1 MIRYS
6 FSKEKINYCV
16 TLFNSCN
23 LFVNRKMITKK
34 EKFSD
39 KVNKKRQILMYS
51 SNFLKPKEF
60 YNLLSLD
67 SKLCTFFKQKVYKLV
82 LLKQKETG
90 MKERLVIWGIILKTV
105 FEYVIIMFFVESV
118 EEEIFL

>member
-1 MIRYS
+1 
-6 FSKEKINYCV
+6 
-16 TLFNSCN
+16 
-23 LFVNRKMITKK
+23 MITKK